1 MNTHYQTLLR
11 TGVSELTIADYQRQ
25 QLAVIYFVEFPFIS
39 YISGAALND
48 PEVVLRVGF
57 SFFVYYSS
65 SIWMYWISFLFM

>member
-25 QLAVIYFVEFPFIS
+25 QLAVIYFVEFSFIS

-48 PEVVLRVGF
+48 PEVVLRVDF

-65 SIWMYWISFLFM
+65 SI

>member
-25 QLAVIYFVEFPFIS
+25 QLAVIYFVEFLFIS

-48 PEVVLRVGF
+48 LEVVLRVDF

-65 SIWMYWISFLFM
+65 SI